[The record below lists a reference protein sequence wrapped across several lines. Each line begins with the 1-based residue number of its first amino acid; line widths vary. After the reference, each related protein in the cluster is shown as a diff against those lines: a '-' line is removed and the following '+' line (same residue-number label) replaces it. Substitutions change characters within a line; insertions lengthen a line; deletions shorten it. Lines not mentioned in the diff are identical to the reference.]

1 MKVKYL
7 IILNYCYIGEFF
19 IKKNMIIMID
29 LFIEFVE
36 RILKCYLLVKCF
48 GLIRISGGC
57 VYNVIDFIVVNM
69 IWSVM

>member
-1 MKVKYL
+1 
-7 IILNYCYIGEFF
+7 
-19 IKKNMIIMID
+19 MIIMID